1 MKLRPLFV
9 TLAVGAAAI
18 AACTVFD
25 GLDGKVVGGD
35 AGDASSDTG
44 FDAGLNLQPGYLSL
58 ADGVAFCSNA
68 FACPLLAESVE
79 FSIDV
84 PVDAN
89 HFSSCIDWVS
99 GPLPANRVG
108 HDDTAKYLTCSARA
122 TTCLQATGC
131 QWYEVLSTSDT
142 RCAGDAGAA
151 SCAEDGGAIYFCG
164 SNPGVEHCTNGY
176 YPTGYSCTKGADNS
190 LYCASPTCKGDQCS
204 GAYLQFCGV
213 TNKIYNGWDCNVGG
227 FTCGFDSAQG
237 YNDCLTDGVSKRC
250 SALSVTCS
258 GTTATICD
266 SVYESHYDCGNYGGT
281 CDQTGFPR
289 CKRPGETCTP
299 LDPDID
305 VCSGNAISLCVGG
318 QKTSFD
324 CSSIGKTC
332 VAGSNGQSSHC
343 K

>member
-1 MKLRPLFV
+1 MKLRTLFV
-9 TLAVGAAAI
+9 ALSVGVAAI

-25 GLDGKVVGGD
+25 GLDNKVIGGD

-44 FDAGLNLQPGYLSL
+44 FDAGGNLQAGYLSL

-84 PVDAN
+84 PVDSN

-108 HDDTAKYLTCSARA
+108 HDDTAKYLACSAKA

-131 QWYEVLSTSDT
+131 QWYEVLGTTDA

-151 SCAEDGGAIYFCG
+151 ACAEDGGAIYFCG

-176 YPTGYSCTKGADNS
+176 YPTGYACTKGADNS

-204 GAYLQFCGV
+204 GAYLQFCGADEQDLQRLGLQRRWLHV
-213 TNKIYNGWDCNVGG
+213 RLRLDAGL
-227 FTCGFDSAQG
+227 QR
-237 YNDCLTDGVSKRC
+237 LPHRRHLE
-250 SALSVTCS
+250 ALQRALGDVQRHDRDHLRLGLRVALRLRQLRRHVRS
-258 GTTATICD
+258 D
-266 SVYESHYDCGNYGGT
+266 
-281 CDQTGFPR
+281 GFPAVQAPR
-289 CKRPGETCTP
+289 
-299 LDPDID
+299 
-305 VCSGNAISLCVGG
+305 
-318 QKTSFD
+318 
-324 CSSIGKTC
+324 
-332 VAGSNGQSSHC
+332 
-343 K
+343 